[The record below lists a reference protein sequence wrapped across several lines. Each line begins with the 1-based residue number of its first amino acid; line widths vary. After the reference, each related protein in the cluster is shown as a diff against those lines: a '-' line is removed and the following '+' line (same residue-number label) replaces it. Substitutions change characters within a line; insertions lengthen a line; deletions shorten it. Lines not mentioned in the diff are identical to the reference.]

1 MIEHIELHKGT
12 RHREFATRYPLLR
25 AAYLALF
32 LVILTGNNEA
42 VSLTVTDSQVTWRLW
57 SGEASFLSTQPLNS
71 RSRKLSFLYLNPA
84 EAAQVWTSEL

>member
-42 VSLTVTDSQVTWRLW
+42 VSLTVTDSQVTWRL
-57 SGEASFLSTQPLNS
+57 
-71 RSRKLSFLYLNPA
+71 
-84 EAAQVWTSEL
+84 